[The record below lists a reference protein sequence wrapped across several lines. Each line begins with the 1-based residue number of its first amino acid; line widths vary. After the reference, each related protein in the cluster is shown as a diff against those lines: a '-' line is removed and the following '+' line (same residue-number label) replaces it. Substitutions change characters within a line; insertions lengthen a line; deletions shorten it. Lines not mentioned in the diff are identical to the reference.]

1 MRFVRSA
8 ALCAASFSLLV
19 APLVLAKDKETA
31 QLKVSG
37 QEAAKGVSQIAIG
50 AFNVGFIFKSVD
62 STKAMGGILGAA
74 QGTTR
79 AESTLVGI
87 TPAMMQTIT
96 DAAYADFTAKLQASG
111 YTIQAPSALFGAPL
125 PRAHPQSSPLD
136 VNIALE
142 KKSTGK
148 VTLVK
153 PTALGALYLIPGDFT
168 GSGMSSIG
176 LNMASAQTNYALS
189 QYAKQAGVGV
199 VDVVYLIDFSQQ
211 QQNGGFSVKVNSGV
225 SIASNYSRATLIA
238 PSGKATTIKIND
250 AIPVAG
256 DFATMRDTTSGF
268 TKTTQTATRVLGGLG
283 RLGGAFGMGGGG
295 LFKTGG
301 STKKIEFDAKPENY
315 RIGANQATTLANE
328 RIVAQLNALR

>member
-8 ALCAASFSLLV
+8 ALCAAAFSFFV
-19 APLVLAKDKETA
+19 VPLVLAKDTA
-31 QLKVSG
+31 PLKVSG
-37 QEAAKGVSQIAIG
+37 QEAAKGVTQVAIG

-62 STKAMGGILGAA
+62 STKAMTGIVGAM

-87 TPAMMQTIT
+87 TPAIMQTIT
-96 DAAYADFTAKLQASG
+96 DAAYADFTAKLKASG
-111 YTIQAPSALFGAPL
+111 YTIQAPSALFATPL
-125 PRAHPQSSPLD
+125 PRAHPEISPLD

-176 LNMASAQTNYALS
+176 LNMASAQTNYALG

-199 VDVVYLIDFSQQ
+199 IDVVYLIDFSQQ

-256 DFATMRDTTSGF
+256 DFATMRDTTSGL

-283 RLGGAFGMGGGG
+283 RLGGALGGGGGMGG

-315 RIGANQATTLANE
+315 RIGAVQAATLANE